1 MIKIGFEIKS
11 LKVKILR
18 FLKTSKVINNKA
30 MRIVVVI
37 KVVKVIKMIKD
48 LFWEEPAFDIHHK
61 KKPHFAFFVSEKWK
75 SLKKRREVC

>member
-11 LKVKILR
+11 LKVMNII
-18 FLKTSKVINNKA
+18 KTVKMVNNKA

-37 KVVKVIKMIKD
+37 KVVKVIKIIKD
-48 LFWEEPAFDIHHK
+48 LFCEEPAFDIHHK
-61 KKPHFAFFVSEKWK
+61 KKTHFAFFVSEKWK

>member
-30 MRIVVVI
+30 MRIFVVI
-37 KVVKVIKMIKD
+37 VKVINIFKD
-48 LFWEEPAFDIHHK
+48 LFCEEPAFDIHHK